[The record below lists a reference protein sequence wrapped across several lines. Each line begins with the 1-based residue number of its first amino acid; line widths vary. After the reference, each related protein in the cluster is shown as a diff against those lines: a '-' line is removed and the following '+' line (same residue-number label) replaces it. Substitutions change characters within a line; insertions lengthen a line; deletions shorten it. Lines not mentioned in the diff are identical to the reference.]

1 MSSTNIVE
9 NIKKE
14 VEKLLESNEVEK
26 AFSLLLTVI
35 YLSPQCSQHIQDIFV
50 NTLCI
55 IGQKEEKNNNLSKL
69 FKLYEEGIKHYPDSQ
84 IIYSNLG
91 AHLFRL
97 GYIDESISYFEKALC
112 LGGSYLPAQCNL
124 HNIYNLL
131 VPRWHYAMLNDQ
143 KRNQSF
149 ESAIAEAI
157 RDGYDRVLD
166 IGTGTGLLREVYAC
180 DYSNIMIHVAS
191 QALSKNQME
200 DRIKLINKLSNDIR
214 VPQDLPH
221 KVSLIV
227 TETVDAGGIGEH
239 ILQTVKHALEQLVLP
254 TTPDNPQGVVIP
266 SRLKMFAQV
275 VECEYLRSK
284 YEIKM
289 SATRCKK
296 RNAGDNVTRGCDG
309 EKVENEMDNPSC
321 SGQCKPDREDFAH
334 GKDSNGN
341 FSIDGNC
348 SSNGKYNSDE
358 TSNRS
363 GMCNLDEEY
372 NSDKECDTD
381 SKCKPDNKY
390 NPDIPMEFTSRCR
403 IESNDP
409 NNQTMPQSTSDEDV
423 TKASSIKCSM
433 DAPKDSTNSAP
444 NKFTKP
450 SSNKFNKDTANKG
463 ITDAPIKF
471 TKASS
476 KESIKDAANK
486 VTKESQDTPN
496 QPIKDSTNSTSQYV
510 TLELNARKHLNAN
523 YDSENFLHIPH
534 KVLTQPVQVL
544 AVDLNSLEDVTRVL
558 DGVTQSIPLE
568 TIGTGR
574 ADAVIA
580 WFELDLYKNI
590 TLSSS
595 IQESNS
601 WEQAVFPVVNDVI
614 VNHMD
619 INTTPE
625 VNKFALNHADT
636 DTTSNEMDEVTA
648 RHTDTNNT
656 SSKIGKV
663 IINHKNTNTAL
674 NEIDK
679 VTMNHNETKLNTT
692 PSNINKFTISHMDTK
707 RVPNAMD
714 EINDT
719 DINITDNQMDKLMLA
734 VTCRNGLLNMEL
746 SSHCSESKNQ
756 TEQLY
761 SPAKEQLKFNVPNEK
776 LEYNVPCDVI
786 QACHL
791 IGGHVEPIVADIT
804 ERLTNVKNVLD
815 LSSFPLLGI
824 ECLKRFDKCKLFYL
838 LDETKDSI
846 LISWL
851 TSLHIDPV
859 RYYCLNKTD
868 LNNDL
873 QAKVKFDVVLVDV
886 LDARG
891 DFSALHY
898 LSPVRSCLS
907 DTGVLL
913 PTQINIHCQ
922 LLQSDWLDRQDIDMR
937 HLPHTP
943 LSPSHVIACLRTQD
957 LLCSS
962 TERLTISPSAQGH
975 INGIS
980 YWMDLVLTPAV
991 HLTKTR
997 GVFCVNPGVRCDPHS
1012 PLVVEMTYEP
1022 GYMKLAIV
1030 Q

>member
-1 MSSTNIVE
+1 
-9 NIKKE
+9 
-14 VEKLLESNEVEK
+14 
-26 AFSLLLTVI
+26 
-35 YLSPQCSQHIQDIFV
+35 
-50 NTLCI
+50 
-55 IGQKEEKNNNLSKL
+55 
-69 FKLYEEGIKHYPDSQ
+69 
-84 IIYSNLG
+84 
-91 AHLFRL
+91 
-97 GYIDESISYFEKALC
+97 
-112 LGGSYLPAQCNL
+112 
-124 HNIYNLL
+124 
-131 VPRWHYAMLNDQ
+131 
-143 KRNQSF
+143 
-149 ESAIAEAI
+149 
-157 RDGYDRVLD
+157 
-166 IGTGTGLLREVYAC
+166 
-180 DYSNIMIHVAS
+180 MIHVAS

-200 DRIKLINKLSNDIR
+200 DRIKLINKISNDIR

-309 EKVENEMDNPSC
+309 EKVENEMNNPSC

-334 GKDSNGN
+334 GKDS
-341 FSIDGNC
+341 
-348 SSNGKYNSDE
+348 
-358 TSNRS
+358 
-363 GMCNLDEEY
+363 
-372 NSDKECDTD
+372 
-381 SKCKPDNKY
+381 
-390 NPDIPMEFTSRCR
+390 
-403 IESNDP
+403 ESNDP

-486 VTKESQDTPN
+486 VTKESKDTPN

-656 SSKIGKV
+656 FSKIGKV
-663 IINHKNTNTAL
+663 LINHKNTNTAL

-692 PSNINKFTISHMDTK
+692 PSSINKFTISHMDTK

-756 TEQLY
+756 TEQIY
-761 SPAKEQLKFNVPNEK
+761 PPAKEQLKFNVPNEK

-824 ECLKRFDKCKLFYL
+824 ECLKRFDKCK
-838 LDETKDSI
+838 S
-846 LISWL
+846 
-851 TSLHIDPV
+851 
-859 RYYCLNKTD
+859 
-868 LNNDL
+868 
-873 QAKVKFDVVLVDV
+873 
-886 LDARG
+886 
-891 DFSALHY
+891 
-898 LSPVRSCLS
+898 
-907 DTGVLL
+907 
-913 PTQINIHCQ
+913 
-922 LLQSDWLDRQDIDMR
+922 
-937 HLPHTP
+937 
-943 LSPSHVIACLRTQD
+943 
-957 LLCSS
+957 
-962 TERLTISPSAQGH
+962 
-975 INGIS
+975 
-980 YWMDLVLTPAV
+980 
-991 HLTKTR
+991 
-997 GVFCVNPGVRCDPHS
+997 
-1012 PLVVEMTYEP
+1012 
-1022 GYMKLAIV
+1022 
-1030 Q
+1030 